1 MYGKPDKQSGAY
13 QVGVQVSCG
22 IYAKVPKEDH
32 LQPVQSRFAGDHTE
46 AVQVQ
51 GSGDSGR
58 EHDAGSR
65 TSANKYTTKDER
77 IRVSG
82 ALEPVQGSQSKEM
95 LKVPLS
101 RLPVNRP
108 AAGLL
113 SERVSVA
120 GFLP

>member
-1 MYGKPDKQSGAY
+1 MHSIGSDNAALGKRGT
-13 QVGVQVSCG
+13 VWN
-22 IYAKVPKEDH
+22 
-32 LQPVQSRFAGDHTE
+32 TE

-82 ALEPVQGSQSKEM
+82 ALESLQSSQSKEV
-95 LKVPLS
+95 LKVP
-101 RLPVNRP
+101 
-108 AAGLL
+108 
-113 SERVSVA
+113 
-120 GFLP
+120 F

>member
-1 MYGKPDKQSGAY
+1 M
-13 QVGVQVSCG
+13 QVSCG
-22 IYAKVPKEDH
+22 VYAKVAKKDQ

-82 ALEPVQGSQSKEM
+82 ALEPLQSSQSKEV
-95 LKVPLS
+95 LKVP
-101 RLPVNRP
+101 
-108 AAGLL
+108 
-113 SERVSVA
+113 
-120 GFLP
+120 F

>member
-108 AAGLL
+108 AAGWL